1 MSNGLPL
8 CIALMAPGV
17 KGVGLSGRC
26 RVTCS
31 AEDLEGRLRRTREN
45 IYSAQRFSG
54 RQGWNGER
62 RIKEGIKRVEW
73 TV

>member
-8 CIALMAPGV
+8 CIAL
-17 KGVGLSGRC
+17 KSKRVGLSGRC